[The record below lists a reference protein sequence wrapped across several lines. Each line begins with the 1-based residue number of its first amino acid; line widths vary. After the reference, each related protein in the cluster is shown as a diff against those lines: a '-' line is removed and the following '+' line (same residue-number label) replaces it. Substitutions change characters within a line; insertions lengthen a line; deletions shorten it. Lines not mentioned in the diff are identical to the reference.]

1 MDKYSQLVASSF
13 DKFKDT
19 VFEYLPSIG
28 EAIVVL
34 VAGSLLAWLIRWL
47 ILRLGSG
54 MDLLY
59 QKLGFGA
66 RLHLRWPVSRII
78 AGLSFWLIILF
89 FASVAVERLRLPGL
103 AELLNRFLAFL
114 PSVLLALIILGV
126 GVLIG
131 GYARDRVRASAAAL
145 DLEQS
150 ELLGGMLR
158 FLILTVA
165 LILAVKQ
172 LGLDIRLIE
181 EVFII
186 AVAAFFASA
195 ALAFGLGA
203 GLTVSN
209 IISSHYVRKTYRAGQ
224 RVRVHDIE
232 GEIIELT
239 PTAIV
244 LDTANGRTLIPAKVF
259 NESASVLLDEESAD
273 DA

>member
-1 MDKYSQLVASSF
+1 MDKYGQLVASSF

-114 PSVLLALIILGV
+114 PSVLLALIILGA

-131 GYARDRVRASAAAL
+131 GYVRDRVRASAAAL

-165 LILAVKQ
+165 LMLAVKQ